1 MIPQAACVPYRRA
14 ADAYEVLLI
23 TNRKGKWG
31 LPKGIVDAG
40 ETPQETAAKE
50 ALEEAGITGTV
61 ENAVIGSFTYA
72 KWDETLEVAVYL
84 MEVAETRPAFS
95 ESAFRRRE
103 WLRPEDALA
112 RIRGRMRDVLLRAV
126 EILDTRFGRIG
137 KSGGEIGDEIGDSH

>member
-1 MIPQAACVPYRRA
+1 MSACAACVPYRRTG
-14 ADAYEVLLI
+14 DAYEILLI

-61 ENAVIGSFTYA
+61 ENAVIGNFTYA

-84 MEVAETRPAFS
+84 MEVAETRPGFS

-112 RIRGRMRDVLLRAV
+112 RIRSRMYDVLRRAV
-126 EILDTRFGRIG
+126 EILDKRFGR
-137 KSGGEIGDEIGDSH
+137 KSGDSH